1 MFLPYK
7 RCIASRVR
15 NFSLSG
21 AGSSTRGAGLASVRR
36 VAVGSSSRRA
46 VHCLS
51 LLAGSSSRGP
61 RLPHQ
66 VHARLPNRGGDSG
79 RRACV
84 GGGGGRLCCGC
95 RLPHTHTHICCGCR
109 LLAAR
114 ASNRGAGLASRGGPE
129 PALALHTVG
138 TGRRVW
144 RGLPCGG
151 WSLRGPAGF
160 ELELGLSWSCRL

>member
-61 RLPHQ
+61 RLPRQ

-84 GGGGGRLCCGC
+84 GGGGGSPLLRVQAP
-95 RLPHTHTHICCGCR
+95 PHTHTH
-109 LLAAR
+109 LLWVQAP
-114 ASNRGAGLASRGGPE
+114 RGARS
-129 PALALHTVG
+129 LHLQ
-138 TGRRVW
+138 
-144 RGLPCGG
+144 LPGI
-151 WSLRGPAGF
+151 
-160 ELELGLSWSCRL
+160 